1 MVSNNNKSNIDI
13 RKDIQ
18 IYKEE
23 LKSKFKFRKLTP
35 IEEKKILRRN
45 EENKIIFLNHEV
57 LNENLSLPNEDFS
70 IEHVRHPIGLKTKL
84 MDYQLYGI
92 SWMKNREESNIRGG
106 ILADQMG
113 MGKTIQTIG
122 LMLLGDFAQIN
133 LVVLPAIAL
142 NQWIDECE
150 KHAPE
155 MFNIYKHHGRHK
167 IDIKTF
173 EKNKNKKKDIIM
185 TTYGT
190 VESDYRRKTGFLFQ
204 FEYDRII
211 LDEAHS
217 IKDSKS
223 STSTAI
229 SHINAKYRWGLTGT
243 PVQNRVSDL
252 FSLVKFLKLDPY
264 SFYFCKK
271 CDCRSM
277 YWLRYNEK
285 NEFSSRG
292 FCVCGH
298 FSALHFGWWNRNIA
312 TPIKDF
318 GYTEEGKKIFDKLHT
333 FTRNIILRRTKLGI
347 ETELGLPSKVVIV
360 NRLFFNEKELDFY
373 TSLYTNTK
381 SKFDEYNL
389 KGEVSSNFTHIFDLL
404 QKMRLAANHPY
415 LVFKNRNT
423 SFSDIPICGFC
434 NEECDDPIMSK
445 CKHIFC
451 REEAKN
457 FLLESPECPVCK
469 IKISIDLNQVYDYKV
484 QTKIDPNNWIS
495 STKIEFL
502 VQQLT
507 NLHNNNTKIEKS
519 IIFSQYVNF
528 LEILR
533 WRLERAGF
541 RCVVIYGNMQINQ
554 RKVAIDKFNN
564 ESHITVF
571 LISLKAGGVA
581 LNLTE
586 ANNVFLMDLWW
597 NPAVEE
603 QAMDRIHR
611 IGQHRPI
618 RIHRIIIENS
628 IESKILEL
636 QNKKKAL
643 FESSIEQ
650 NYAAVEKINEEDL
663 HFLFN

>member
-1 MVSNNNKSNIDI
+1 MNLEIDP

-18 IYKEE
+18 IYKED
-23 LKSKFKFRKLTP
+23 KASNMKFRKLTP
-35 IEEKKILRRN
+35 IEEKKLTRRTQ
-45 EENKIIFLNHEV
+45 ENKIIFGNHKILDDKSFLEM
-57 LNENLSLPNEDFS
+57 
-70 IEHVRHPIGLKTKL
+70 LKIDVEMCEYPVGMTTKL

-92 SWMKNREESNIRGG
+92 SWMKSRENSQIRGG

-122 LMLLGDFAQIN
+122 LMLTGDVQDIN
-133 LVVLPAIAL
+133 LIILPAIAL
-142 NQWIDECE
+142 NQWVEECE
-150 KHAPE
+150 KHAPGI
-155 MFNIYKHHGRHK
+155 FNIYKHHGRFKLSSESFQRNENGK
-167 IDIKTF
+167 IDI
-173 EKNKNKKKDIIM
+173 IL

-190 VESDYRRKTGFLFQ
+190 AESDYRRKTGFLY
-204 FEYDRII
+204 ELDYTRLI

-217 IKDSKS
+217 IKDSRS
-223 STSTAI
+223 NTSNAI
-229 SHINAKYRWGLTGT
+229 SHLKSQYRWGLTGT
-243 PVQNRVSDL
+243 PVQNRVGDL

-271 CDCRSM
+271 CTCSSM

-285 NEFSSRG
+285 EKFSSRG

-298 FSALHFGWWNRNIA
+298 FGAQHFGWWNRNIA
-312 TPIKDF
+312 TPIKEF
-318 GYTEEGKKIFDKLHT
+318 GFTEEGKAIFDKLHA
-333 FTRNIILRRTKLGI
+333 FTQNIILRRTKLGI
-347 ETELGLPSKVVIV
+347 EAELGLPSKVVSV
-360 NRLFFNEKELDFY
+360 ERLFFNEKELDFY

-389 KGEVSSNFTHIFDLL
+389 RGEVVNNYVHIFDLL
-404 QKMRLAANHPY
+404 QKMRLATNHPY
-415 LVFKNRNT
+415 LVFKNN
-423 SFSDIPICGFC
+423 SNVLSDLPICGFC
-434 NEECDDPIMSK
+434 NEECDDPIISK
-445 CKHIFC
+445 CKHVFC

-457 FLLESPECPVCK
+457 FLLESSECPVCK
-469 IKISIDLNQVYDYKV
+469 VKITIDLNQVYEYNIK
-484 QTKIDPNNWIS
+484 TKIDPTNWMS
-495 STKIEFL
+495 STKIEYL
-502 VQQLT
+502 IQKLT
-507 NLHNNNTKIEKS
+507 NMQSNKTKLEKS
-519 IIFSQYVNF
+519 IVFSQYVNF

-541 RCVVIYGNMQINQ
+541 RCVVIYGNMPITQ
-554 RKVAIDKFNN
+554 RKAAIEKFNLD
-564 ESHITVF
+564 SSITVF

-586 ANNVFLMDLWW
+586 ASNVFLMDLWW

-636 QNKKKAL
+636 QKKKKAL
-643 FESSIEQ
+643 FESSVEQ
-650 NYAAVEKINEEDL
+650 NYSAVEKINEEDL